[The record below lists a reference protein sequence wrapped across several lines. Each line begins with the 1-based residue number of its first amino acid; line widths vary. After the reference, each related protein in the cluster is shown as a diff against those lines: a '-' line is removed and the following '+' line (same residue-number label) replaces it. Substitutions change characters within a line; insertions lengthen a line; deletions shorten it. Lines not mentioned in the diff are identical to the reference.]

1 MLKLFLALIFP
12 LLTVSGHGQAAIPQT
27 PAGYALQAWLDAMNG
42 GMVARVR
49 EYVKSMDSTQ
59 SVDWLVSLS
68 QHSGG
73 FVLLSVHSKSPR
85 LVSFQVREKHTSK
98 EAVGSI
104 KVDPAKA
111 SPVTSFSLRPV
122 PPGAI
127 VDDITLDAAERERV
141 LRGTAVAMKEE
152 YLDPK
157 VAAEMAAALLQD
169 EQQSDIEAELDG
181 GVFAFSLTKQL
192 RTISHD
198 KHVDVLYTPFRLQK
212 GASVSANAA
221 NVAHAETDDCGIT
234 KATVLDGNIGYLKID
249 AFPDI
254 AQCRS
259 RIAATMRSI
268 NHVDCLIFDL
278 RQNHGGDP
286 RTVALVASYLFDH
299 PTHLNDMYAPRSGR
313 TESSWTQSPMPGN
326 ALAGKPAFVLTSA
339 MTFSGGE
346 EFCYDLKMLR
356 RVTIVGERTGGGAHP
371 VHQHRIDEYFTVAV
385 PFAEPV
391 NPISKRDWE
400 GIGVTPDVSVKADL
414 ALNTAS
420 NLLRHE
426 LLNRK

>member
-1 MLKLFLALIFP
+1 MLKLFLAFVLS

-27 PAGYALQAWLDAMNG
+27 PAGHALQAWVDAMNG
-42 GMVARVR
+42 GTVARVR

-59 SVDWLVSLS
+59 NVDWLVSLR

-85 LVSFQVREKHTSK
+85 LVSFHVREKHTSK

-104 KVDPAKA
+104 KVDPSEAP
-111 SPVTSFSLRPV
+111 PVTSFSIRPL

-141 LRGTAVAMKEE
+141 LRGTAAAIKED
-152 YLDPK
+152 YLDPT
-157 VAAEMAAALLQD
+157 VAAEMAAALLKD
-169 EQQSDIEAELDG
+169 ERRRDIEAELDG

-198 KHVDVLYTPFRLQK
+198 KHVDVLYTPFRLQE
-212 GASVSANAA
+212 GGSVSANAA
-221 NVAHAETDDCGIT
+221 NAAHAETDDCGIT

-259 RIAATMRSI
+259 RIESTMRSV

-299 PTHLNDMYAPRSGR
+299 PTHLNDMYDPRSGR
-313 TESSWTQSPMPGN
+313 AESSWTQSPMPGN
-326 ALAGKPAFVLTSA
+326 ALAGRPALVLTSA

-371 VHQHRIDEYFTVAV
+371 VHLHRIDEYFTFAV

-400 GIGVTPDVSVKADL
+400 GTGVTPDVSVKADL
-414 ALNTAS
+414 ALKTAS
-420 NLLRHE
+420 KLLRHE
-426 LLNRK
+426 LLNRN

>member
-1 MLKLFLALIFP
+1 MLKLFLALMLP
-12 LLTVSGHGQAAIPQT
+12 LLTISGHGQAAIPQT
-27 PAGYALQAWLDAMNG
+27 PAGHALQAWLDAMNG
-42 GMVARVR
+42 GTAARVS

-85 LVSFQVREKHTSK
+85 LVTFHVREKLTSK

-104 KVDPAKA
+104 KVDPSKA
-111 SPVTSFSLRPV
+111 SPVTSFFIHPL
-122 PPGAI
+122 PPGAF
-127 VDDITLDAAERERV
+127 VDDITLDVAERERV
-141 LRGTAVAMKEE
+141 LRGTAAAMKEDC
-152 YLDPK
+152 LDPK
-157 VAAEMAAALLQD
+157 VAAEMATALLQD
-169 EQQSDIEAELDG
+169 EQRRDIEGELDG

-198 KHVDVLYTPFRLQK
+198 KHVNVLYTPFRLQE
-212 GASVSANAA
+212 GASLSANAA
-221 NVAHAETDDCGIT
+221 SAAHAETDDCGIT

-259 RIAATMRSI
+259 RIEATMRSM
-268 NHVDCLIFDL
+268 NRVESFIFDL

-286 RTVALVASYLFDH
+286 RTVALVASYLFDR
-299 PTHLNDMYAPRSGR
+299 PTHLNDMYDPQSGR

-326 ALAGKPAFVLTSA
+326 TLAGRPAFVLTSA

-371 VHQHRIDEYFTVAV
+371 VHLHRIDEHFTVAV

-391 NPISKRDWE
+391 NPISKRNWE
-400 GIGVTPDVSVKADL
+400 GTGVTPDVSVKADL
-414 ALNTAS
+414 ALNTARK
-420 NLLRHE
+420 LLRHE
-426 LLNRK
+426 LLYRK

>member
-1 MLKLFLALIFP
+1 MLKLFLALMLP
-12 LLTVSGHGQAAIPQT
+12 LLMVSGHGQAAIPQT
-27 PAGYALQAWLDAMNG
+27 PAGHALQAWLDAMNG
-42 GMVARVR
+42 GTAARVS

-73 FVLLSVHSKSPR
+73 FVVVSVHSKSPR
-85 LVSFQVREKHTSK
+85 LVSFHVREKHTSR

-104 KVDPAKA
+104 KVDPWKA
-111 SPVTSFSLRPV
+111 SPVISFYIRPL

-141 LRGTAVAMKEE
+141 LRGTAAAMKED

-169 EQQSDIEAELDG
+169 EQRRDREAELDG
-181 GVFAFSLTKQL
+181 GAFAFSLTKQL

-198 KHVDVLYTPFRLQK
+198 KHVDMLYTPFRLQE
-212 GASVSANAA
+212 GASVSANAVNA
-221 NVAHAETDDCGIT
+221 AHAETGDCGIT
-234 KATVLDGNIGYLKID
+234 KAIVLDGNIGYLKID

-259 RIAATMRSI
+259 RIEATMHSM

-278 RQNHGGDP
+278 RENHGGDP
-286 RTVALVASYLFDH
+286 HTVALVASYLFDH
-299 PTHLNDMYAPRSGR
+299 PTHLNDMYDPRSGR

-326 ALAGKPAFVLTSA
+326 ALAGRPAFVLTSA

-356 RVTIVGERTGGGAHP
+356 RVTIVGQRTGGGAHP
-371 VHQHRIDEYFTVAV
+371 VHLHRIDEYFTVAV
-385 PFAEPV
+385 PFAKPV
-391 NPISKRDWE
+391 NPISRRDWE
-400 GIGVTPDVSVKADL
+400 GTGVTPDVSVKADL
-414 ALNTAS
+414 ALNAVRK
-420 NLLRHE
+420 LLCHE
-426 LLNRK
+426 LLYRK